1 MPTTPLRKVTRTK
14 RRRNMVV
21 ANPYLDKTIGE
32 YFERTFK
39 SDVDDGELVWHR
51 DHEDRYVQVVEGDGW
66 QLQIDNQIPTALV
79 TGKEY
84 FIPKNTFHRIL
95 KGNSNLVVNIKEI
108 K

>member
-1 MPTTPLRKVTRTK
+1 
-14 RRRNMVV
+14 MVV

-32 YFERTFK
+32 YFQRTFK

-51 DHEDRYVQVVEGDGW
+51 DHEDGDVQVVEGDGW
-66 QLQIDNQIPTALV
+66 ELQIDNQIPITLV

-95 KGNSNLVVNIKEI
+95 KGYGNLVVDIKEI